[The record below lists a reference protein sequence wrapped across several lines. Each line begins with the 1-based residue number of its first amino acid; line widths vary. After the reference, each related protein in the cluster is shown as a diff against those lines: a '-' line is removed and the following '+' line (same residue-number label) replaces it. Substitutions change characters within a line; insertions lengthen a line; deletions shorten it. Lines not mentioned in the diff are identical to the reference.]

1 MKRNIIYNKYYHH
14 LRNNI
19 FQDLD
24 IPEFMEVYSK
34 FTKLKIQ
41 YRFLCICNFLEGFN
55 IPVIEIPIFRFLS
68 KFIDFLRWKIHDF
81 FMLLINGKTFNL
93 YGVTCYCGRQGG
105 GKTIGIVEQL
115 EKIKQLYP
123 EALICTNINYTK
135 QDIPLTSWLQL
146 LYLRNGKKGVV
157 FVIDEIQN
165 NGLDWSKFPETL
177 LQVIT
182 MQRKQKIKI
191 YCSAQV
197 YKSVVIQLRRQC
209 FDVVECKTFF
219 GRWSLQRCYDA
230 EEYNNII
237 DIATPEKRIKMRK
250 KFRYSYI
257 QSNLLRNLYD
267 TNQVV
272 DTLTDFD
279 KLSSEEVKQQIKLML
294 HGGKRTLI
302 ASGKLKG
309 KIRKDNL

>member
-1 MKRNIIYNKYYHH
+1 MKKNVIYNKYYKN
-14 LRNNI
+14 LRNNV

-24 IPEFMEVYSK
+24 IPEFMEIYSK
-34 FTKLKIQ
+34 FTKLKLQ
-41 YRFLCICNFLEGFN
+41 YRFLCICNSLEKLH
-55 IPVIEIPIFRFLS
+55 IPLLEFPIFRFLS
-68 KFIDFLRWKIHDF
+68 KFLDFLRWKIYDI
-81 FMLLINGKTFNL
+81 FMSLINGRKFNL

-105 GKTIGIVEQL
+105 GKTIGIVEKL
-115 EKIKQLYP
+115 EHIKQQFP
-123 EALICTNINYTK
+123 EALICTNINYLK
-135 QDIPLTSWLQL
+135 QDLPLTSWLQL
-146 LYLRNGKKGVV
+146 LYLRNGDKGVV

-209 FDVVECKTFF
+209 FDVVECKTIL
-219 GRWSLQRCYDA
+219 GRWSIQRCYDA
-230 EEYNNII
+230 EEYNKII
-237 DIATPEKRIKMRK
+237 DIATPEKRVKLHK

-279 KLSSEEVKQQIKLML
+279 KLNTDEVKKQIRLML
-294 HGGKRTLI
+294 YGGKRTII

-309 KIRKDNL
+309 KLNL